1 MMVCVCEEASRLL
14 EGGGFGV
21 KTIVRVVWRGWRV
34 AGGLQVDGGVGGGGG
49 VGMWVR
55 LTVERAE
62 CMLCRVRGGEVVSE
76 RN

>member
-14 EGGGFGV
+14 EGGGLLSEDDSEGGGGG
-21 KTIVRVVWRGWRV
+21 RRV

-55 LTVERAE
+55 LTVEGAG